1 MHRRYVPLVALL
13 CAAALAAQEPA
24 PAPAAKPPAVVAE
37 ALAKAKLDNKRVLAV
52 WAGDGEAGAALQ
64 KALKRAPLTRQL
76 LYEFVQ
82 APLAS
87 ADDAKALGLDA
98 APALVVL
105 AADGAQLAVIA
116 AKDLDP
122 LDGNKLSEALKPHHA
137 APLDAQALYDAALA
151 TAAKEQKRVFVH
163 FDAPW

>member
-1 MHRRYVPLVALL
+1 MHRPFLPLAALC
-13 CAAALAAQEPA
+13 CAAALAAQDPA
-24 PAPAAKPPAVVAE
+24 AAAPAKPPAAVAD
-37 ALAKAKLDNKRVLAV
+37 ALAKAKRDNKRVLAV
-52 WAGDGEAGAALQ
+52 WAGDGEAGSALQ

-98 APALVVL
+98 APALAVL
-105 AADGAQLAVIA
+105 AADGARLGAFT

-122 LDGNKLSEALKPHHA
+122 LDGKKLSAALQVHHA
-137 APLDAQALYDAALA
+137 APLDGQALFDAALA
-151 TAAKEQKRVFVH
+151 TAAKEKKRVFVH

>member
-1 MHRRYVPLVALL
+1 MHRPFVPLSALL

-24 PAPAAKPPAVVAE
+24 PTPAAKPPAVVAE

-52 WAGDGEAGAALQ
+52 WAGDGAAGAALQ
-64 KALKRAPLTRQL
+64 KALKGPSLARQL

-87 ADDAKALGLDA
+87 ADDAKALGLEA
-98 APALVVL
+98 APALVAL
-105 AADGAQLAVIA
+105 AADGARLAA
-116 AKDLDP
+116 WTAKDLDP
-122 LDGNKLSEALKPHHA
+122 LDANKLSEALKAHHA
-137 APLDAQALYDAALA
+137 APLDAQALFDAALA